1 MPSKSR
7 KKIKGQA
14 RKANAKSNAALVI
27 INSVGQNQWNVI
39 DYRGSALASFKREK
53 KKFERKKKL
62 RLNAHME
69 RSQEKVNDYSFS
81 LLINSILKKKSK
93 KQTTN
98 R

>member
-69 RSQEKVNDYSFS
+69 RKSGKGVTIIHS
-81 LLINSILKKKSK
+81 LL
-93 KQTTN
+93 TN

>member
-39 DYRGSALASFKREK
+39 DYRGSAVSSGK
-53 KKFERKKKL
+53 KKIRAKKKKL

-81 LLINSILKKKSK
+81 LLIIQFSQIKNS
-93 KQTTN
+93 
-98 R
+98 

>member
-39 DYRGSALASFKREK
+39 DYRGSASKFQAGK
-53 KKFERKKKL
+53 KKIQRKKK
-62 RLNAHME
+62 N
-69 RSQEKVNDYSFS
+69 
-81 LLINSILKKKSK
+81 
-93 KQTTN
+93 
-98 R
+98 